1 MSTVLFVVKAT
12 ITADREDAFNHWYN
26 TEHIP
31 QLLRYR
37 GAASARR
44 YKTILGEDKYQY
56 MTLYEFESEAT
67 FEAFQRSDDLA
78 EMIREYDRNFG
89 GVSERARSAFVQ
101 VWP

>member
-37 GAASARR
+37 GAVSARR
-44 YKTILGEDKYQY
+44 YKTILGEDRYHY

-67 FEAFQRSDDLA
+67 FEEFQRSDHLA
-78 EMIREYDRNFG
+78 EMIGEYDRNFG
-89 GVSERARSAFVQ
+89 GVSERAQSAFVQ

>member
-12 ITADREDAFNHWYN
+12 ITADREDAFNQWYN
-26 TEHIP
+26 TEHCP

-37 GAASARR
+37 GAVSARR
-44 YKTILGEDKYQY
+44 YKTILGDDKYQY

-67 FEAFQRSDDLA
+67 FEEFQRSDQLA
-78 EMIREYDRNFG
+78 ELISEYNRNFG
-89 GVSERARSAFVQ
+89 EASERVRSAFVQ